1 MFKTKTVKIPQLIAE
16 IHEIVKPFGFIAG
29 GAVRSLLNSEEIQD
43 IDIFLHEPKFRHS
56 VRDVLL
62 ENGYREQYHNAIVTR
77 FQKLRVCTKCNHP
90 DDTKN
95 KTCQT
100 EHYQSAGFEGGDGHW
115 VKCNCKCEFFTK
127 TINVDLIEPRE
138 GEHVKTFGT
147 PEEVISNF
155 DFSVCRGAL
164 VNVISSEEL
173 SWAGLLKTKHND
185 GVVLIDEDLEKDIKT
200 KTLRIKHIVCPV
212 GSMRRAFKYQV
223 KGYHLPTREMVKLFR
238 EWESRSELDK
248 AEMESLLS
256 NNNLSEE
263 DLNRLYLLMKMD

>member
-16 IHEIVKPFGFIAG
+16 IHEMVEPFGFIGG
-29 GAVRSLLNSEEIQD
+29 GAVRRLLSSEELQD

-127 TINVDLIEPRE
+127 TINVDLVEPRE

-147 PEEVISNF
+147 SEEVISKF
-155 DFSVCRGAL
+155 DFTVCRGAL
-164 VNVISSEEL
+164 TKVSEVSTWGSVIPIRHDAQMGTL
-173 SWAGLLKTKHND
+173 
-185 GVVLIDEDLEKDIKT
+185 LIDEDLEEDIK
-200 KTLRIKHIVCPV
+200 KKALRIKHIVCPV
-212 GSMRRAFKYQV
+212 GSMRRAFKYQA
-223 KGYHLPTREMVKLFR
+223 KGYHLPTREMVKLFC
-238 EWESRSELDK
+238 EWESRSDLDK
-248 AEMESLLS
+248 AEMEGLLG
-256 NNNLSEE
+256 NN
-263 DLNRLYLLMKMD
+263 R